1 MAPESLDVTS
11 LIHKL
16 VDVARVLTAAKY
28 GALRIVDNDGEESD
42 FIFTGF
48 AKNQSMA
55 ERQQVF
61 LARDLPGA
69 DQKHPTVIS
78 VPIRRHERQFGTIY
92 LAGKIDGGT
101 FDARDSELLELLA
114 AIAEAAVERASLGAE
129 HLRRKRMVEGITA
142 LTRAVVEDADEEA
155 IQDITCEQ
163 AREIHDADMVITALA
178 RSSQGE
184 FRIVRC
190 EREQGLF
197 VEGELM
203 PHLTPKV
210 APGGR
215 SYFSP
220 IVADGRGIGSITIIN
235 EPGSRELDHFD
246 REILQTFAD
255 RAALTIE
262 FTRVRKELSRIAVYE
277 ERERI
282 ARDLHDT
289 VIQELFAAGIG
300 VEATIPMVGSEAAE
314 KLHETVDAL
323 DAAIADLRGLI
334 FRLETD
340 PRDGVG
346 LRGVINSVA
355 SEQSNVLGFTPTVSL
370 SGPID
375 SAFSDV
381 IRIDIA
387 AVTREAL
394 SNVARH
400 ANATEA
406 TIHLD
411 VTGSE
416 IVLRIEDDGTGS
428 GEYVRAEGH
437 GIENFLDRARSHGG
451 SASVGPAS
459 GQGTVVEWRVPWKLT
474 S

>member
-1 MAPESLDVTS
+1 MAPETLDVTS

-16 VDVARVLTAAKY
+16 VDVARVLTGARY
-28 GALRIVDNDGEESD
+28 GALRLIDEGGEESD

-48 AKNQSMA
+48 GEDQLAA
-55 ERQQVF
+55 ERQQF
-61 LARDLPGA
+61 FFSSEEPQSENKKPG
-69 DQKHPTVIS
+69 VIS
-78 VPIRRHERQFGTIY
+78 VPIRRSERLFGTIY
-92 LAGKIDGGT
+92 LASKADGGT
-101 FDARDSELLELLA
+101 FDTRDSELLELLA

-142 LTRAVVEDADEEA
+142 LTRAVIEDPDEEA

-163 AREIHDADMVITALA
+163 AREIHDADMAIAALA
-178 RSSQGE
+178 RSVQGE
-184 FRIVRC
+184 FRVVRC
-190 EREQGLF
+190 ERELGLF
-197 VEGELM
+197 VESESM
-203 PHLTPKV
+203 AHVTPRV
-210 APGGR
+210 ESGGH

-235 EPGSRELDHFD
+235 QPGSRELDHFD

-262 FTRVRKELSRIAVYE
+262 FTRLRKELSRIAVYE

-300 VEATIPMVGSEAAE
+300 VEAIIPTVGSEAAK

-323 DAAIADLRGLI
+323 DTAIADLRGLI

-346 LRGVINSVA
+346 LRGVVNSVA
-355 SEQSNVLGFTPTVSL
+355 TEQANVLGFTPKVSL

-375 SAFSDV
+375 SVRSDV
-381 IRIDIA
+381 IRADIA

-406 TIHLD
+406 AVYLD

-416 IVLRIEDDGTGS
+416 IILRVEDNGS
-428 GEYVRAEGH
+428 GSDEYVRADGH
-437 GIENFLDRARSHGG
+437 GTENFHDRARSHGG
-451 SASVGPAS
+451 SATIGSADGC
-459 GQGTVVEWRVPWKLT
+459 GTVVEWRIPWKLT
-474 S
+474 

>member
-1 MAPESLDVTS
+1 MAPENLDVTS
-11 LIHKL
+11 LIRNL
-16 VDVARVLTAAKY
+16 VDVARVLTAAQY
-28 GALRIVDNDGEESD
+28 GALRLTSDDGEESD

-48 AKNQSMA
+48 SEDQPTA
-55 ERQQVF
+55 ERQRLFFGGDNLQ
-61 LARDLPGA
+61 AEGEHPG
-69 DQKHPTVIS
+69 VIS

-92 LAGKIDGGT
+92 LACKADGGT

-163 AREIHDADMVITALA
+163 AREIHDADLVITTLA
-178 RSSQGE
+178 KASHGQ

-197 VEGELM
+197 VESEATAHM
-203 PHLTPKV
+203 TPAV
-210 APGGR
+210 PPGGH
-215 SYFSP
+215 SYFAP

-235 EPGSRELDHFD
+235 HPGSRAFD
-246 REILQTFAD
+246 YFDLEILQTFAD

-262 FTRVRKELSRIAVYE
+262 FTRVRKELSLIAVYE

-300 VEATIPMVGSEAAE
+300 LEATIPIVGAEAAA
-314 KLHETVDAL
+314 KLHETVEAL
-323 DAAIADLRGLI
+323 DAAIVDLRSLI
-334 FRLETD
+334 FRLETN

-346 LRGVINSVA
+346 LRGFVNSIA
-355 SEQSNVLGFTPTVSL
+355 AEQSSALGFSPKVNF

-375 SAFSDV
+375 SV
-381 IRIDIA
+381 IAGAIQADIA

-400 ANATEA
+400 ANATEV
-406 TIHLD
+406 TVLLE

-416 IVLRIEDDGTGS
+416 IVLRIEDNGTGS
-428 GEYVRAEGH
+428 EDYARADGH
-437 GIENFLDRARSHGG
+437 GTENFQDRARAHGG
-451 SASVGPAS
+451 NASVRPAA
-459 GQGTVVEWRVPWKLT
+459 GQGTVVEWRVPWKL
-474 S
+474 

>member
-1 MAPESLDVTS
+1 MVPENLDVTS

-16 VDVARVLTAAKY
+16 VDVARVLTAAQY
-28 GALRIVDNDGEESD
+28 GALRLTDDDGEESD

-48 AKNQSMA
+48 GKDQPMA
-55 ERQQVF
+55 ERQRF
-61 LARDLPGA
+61 FFGDDT
-69 DQKHPTVIS
+69 DQTDEKYRGVIS
-78 VPIRRHERQFGTIY
+78 VPIRRHARQFGTIY
-92 LAGKIDGGT
+92 LAGKADNAS
-101 FDARDSELLELLA
+101 FDTHDSELLELLA

-163 AREIHDADMVITALA
+163 AREIHDADLVITALA
-178 RSSQGE
+178 RSSHGE

-197 VEGELM
+197 VEGEAIAHM
-203 PHLTPKV
+203 TPRV
-210 APGGR
+210 ATGGY

-235 EPGSRELDHFD
+235 QPGSRELDHFD

-262 FTRVRKELSRIAVYE
+262 FTRVRRELSRIAVYE

-300 VEATIPMVGSEAAE
+300 VEATIPLVGPDAAE

-323 DAAIADLRGLI
+323 DTAIVDLRSLI

-346 LRGVINSVA
+346 LRGVVNSIA
-355 SEQSNVLGFTPTVSL
+355 SEQSNVLGFAPRVTL

-375 SAFSDV
+375 SVFSDV
-381 IRIDIA
+381 IRADIA

-394 SNVARH
+394 SNIARH

-406 TIHLD
+406 TVFLE

-416 IVLRIEDDGTGS
+416 IVLRVEDNGS
-428 GEYVRAEGH
+428 GSDDYVRADGH
-437 GIENFLDRARSHGG
+437 GTENFQDRARSHGG
-451 SASVGPAS
+451 SASVGPAND
-459 GQGTVVEWRVPWKLT
+459 QGTVVEWRVPWRL
-474 S
+474 